1 MVKNL
6 LILLFLVRLVQPTHP
21 SPISCGASSC
31 KVCCVLSCRVTRTH
45 TDPYAFNY
53 TDITEVPKQHL
64 VKLFLRHKFT
74 KRINKICHV
83 EIFIRDIFL

>member
-6 LILLFLVRLVQPTHP
+6 LILSFLVRLVQPTHP
-21 SPISCGASSC
+21 SPFHVGRRPVKS
-31 KVCCVLSCRVTRTH
+31 VVSCRVTRTH